1 MTRLLRTWVATGRCY
16 NVALGL
22 SKGYAMR
29 ALRIIGIVIGCV
41 VAVLIA
47 AVIVLWLIVNP
58 NDYKG
63 RIEAAVRSSTGRDLS
78 LTGNIHL
85 GIFPSIALEL
95 GPATLGNPPGFSSSQ
110 PFASLQRVSLHV
122 HVLPLL
128 HHQLDVGRIE
138 IDGLDL
144 RLRKNAQGLGN
155 WSMPAS
161 KQTTP
166 AAPQTSGNQ
175 ISLGGIGA
183 VVVKSSRVSY
193 QDMTADHVN
202 IDIGHVATGVPVPV
216 KWDLDLTTASGGQ
229 PIALSGKA
237 TLEYDS
243 KTAHLSALD
252 ARIDDSTLSGNA
264 AVTNLTTGAM
274 HFDLAVDRIDLDR
287 YLGKSKAAPA
297 PPPAA
302 GPNQQPTELPTSAL
316 KTLQVNGKLAIGSAT
331 VYGMKLS
338 QVNVGIAANGGV
350 LHISPASAKLY
361 DGTSTGDVTVDA
373 HSSIPVLH
381 LNEDLAGIQI
391 QPLLTDFAKLTRVS
405 GRGNVTLNVTAQ
417 GKTTAALMGSLN
429 GHAAINLNKGAIQGI
444 NLWSAINS
452 AVALVQQHSIP
463 TQSVGNDTPFDA
475 FKASADLTNGVAT
488 TKDLNIASGD
498 LSVTGQGTANLV
510 TQAVSYRV
518 NAAILKGAGAGA
530 LANVP
535 LLISGTM
542 TRPSV
547 RPDTQALVK
556 SVAQQQLQKH
566 KGQVEN
572 KLRSVLKGLIH

>member
-1 MTRLLRTWVATGRCY
+1 
-16 NVALGL
+16 
-22 SKGYAMR
+22 MR

-41 VAVLIA
+41 AVVLIA
-47 AVIVLWLIVNP
+47 AVIVVWLIVNP
-58 NDYKG
+58 NDYRV
-63 RIEAAVRSSTGRDLS
+63 RIETAVRSSTGRSLS
-78 LTGNIHL
+78 LSGDIHL
-85 GIFPSIALEL
+85 AIFPSIALEL

-138 IDGLDL
+138 IDGLEL
-144 RLRKNAQGLGN
+144 RLLKNAQGQGN
-155 WSMPAS
+155 WSMPAA
-161 KQTTP
+161 KQSAP
-166 AAPQTSGNQ
+166 APQSSGSQ
-175 ISLGGIGA
+175 ISLGGIGG

-193 QDMTADHVN
+193 QDMTANHVT

-216 KWDLDLTTASGGQ
+216 KWNLDLTTASGGR

-243 KTAHLSALD
+243 KTAHLSSLD
-252 ARIDDSTLSGNA
+252 ARIDDSTLSGSA
-264 AVTNLTTGAM
+264 AVTDLTTGAM
-274 HFDLAVDRIDLDR
+274 NFDLAIDRIDLDR
-287 YLGKSKAAPA
+287 YLPPTSKSKAAA
-297 PPPAA
+297 PPPPTAQS
-302 GPNQQPTELPTSAL
+302 QQPTELPTSAL
-316 KTLQVNGKLAIGSAT
+316 KTLQLSGKLAIGSAT

-338 QVNVGIAANGGV
+338 QVDVGIAANGGV
-350 LHISPASAKLY
+350 LHVSPASAKLY

-373 HSSIPVLH
+373 HSAIPVLH
-381 LNEDLAGIQI
+381 LDESLAGIQI
-391 QPLLTDFAKLTRVS
+391 QPLLTDFAKLNRVS

-429 GHAAINLNKGAIQGI
+429 GHAAINLNSGAIQGI

-452 AVALVQQHSIP
+452 AVALVQQHSMP
-463 TQSVGNDTPFDA
+463 TQGTGNSTPFDT
-475 FKASADLTNGVAT
+475 FKATADLANGVAT
-488 TKDLNIASGD
+488 TKDLDIASGD

-510 TQAVSYRV
+510 TEAVNYRV
-518 NAAILKGAGAGA
+518 NATILKGAGAGA

-542 TRPSV
+542 TSPSV